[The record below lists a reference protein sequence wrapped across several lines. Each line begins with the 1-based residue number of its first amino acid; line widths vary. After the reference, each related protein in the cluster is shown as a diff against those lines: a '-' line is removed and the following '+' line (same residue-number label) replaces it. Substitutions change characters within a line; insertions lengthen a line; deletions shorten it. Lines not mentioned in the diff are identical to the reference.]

1 MINMSVAVGLVPVT
15 GLTLPLVS
23 MGGSS
28 TIFVSLAFGIILSV
42 SRDAEQLE
50 EIESTE
56 ELIEKSA

>member
-1 MINMSVAVGLVPVT
+1 
-15 GLTLPLVS
+15 